1 MGEQPGYC
9 SWRIFHNMNFTQL
22 HERLRLELVRRIQR
36 GTLSVSLLARQTG
49 IGQPH
54 LSNFLRSRRTLSLEA
69 LDRVLF
75 AQHITVG
82 DLVPVS
88 SRQFDPIELEARS
101 MVPLVSHA
109 AALFEPFVRPSSVR
123 TWLAVPAGLLGAV
136 RSRPANHKK
145 PWVRFVA
152 ISISEA
158 EALPMDPLVQPDATV
173 LLDRHYHSLAPYHP
187 NRPNVYAVR
196 NGKNQ
201 LDLRYLEFAANRLVL
216 RPHNLAFAVEL
227 LEIPP
232 GETAADSIA
241 GRVVLILN
249 DF

>member
-1 MGEQPGYC
+1 
-9 SWRIFHNMNFTQL
+9 MNFSQL
-22 HERLRLELVRRIQR
+22 HERLRLELLRRIQR

-49 IGQPH
+49 FGQSH

-75 AQHITVG
+75 AQHITAG
-82 DLVPVS
+82 DLLPAS
-88 SRQFDPIELEARS
+88 SRPFDLAELEPHGI
-101 MVPLVSHA
+101 VPLVSHA
-109 AALFEPFVRPSSVR
+109 TALFEPYVRPSSVR
-123 TWLAVPAGLLGAV
+123 TWLHVKADLLAGTRA
-136 RSRPANHKK
+136 RPAIHRR

-152 ISISEA
+152 ISVPAA

-173 LLDRHYHSLAPYHP
+173 LLDRHYHSLVPYHP
-187 NRPNVYAVR
+187 HRSNVYAVR
-196 NGKNQ
+196 NGNH
-201 LDLRYLEFAANRLVL
+201 LDLRYLDFVANRLVL

-232 GETAADSIA
+232 GETLADSIA

-249 DF
+249 EH